1 MGINSRYRT
10 VRIRAHFH
18 LYAAFTLHALSSPRS
33 VQRIISDTLHCM
45 RDRSFG
51 SQRQNSKRVVEPTRA
66 STATPAEE
74 EEACLKRR
82 PSSPVEA
89 QDATTTT
96 LDLQLS
102 LSPTTASAKKR
113 KTSGPFFIDDTSCE
127 FSTSLSLSPPVAAP
141 AVSTQQRQEK
151 TRRSSDDNGGGG
163 GVLGQSTLDLTM
175 SIRALE

>member
-74 EEACLKRR
+74 DEACLKRR